1 MLLKSKIYGEG
12 SHVLVVL
19 HGFLGMSDNWKSYSN
34 KMTTNGFNVH
44 LIDQRNHGD
53 SFHNENFSYEIL
65 ASDLKHYVDHHKLSK
80 FSLIG
85 HSMGG
90 KAAMMFSSLF
100 QENITKLIIVDIL
113 PVYYKNDYINIL
125 KALKSLDFS
134 KINSRLEADDALSKS
149 ITDKAFR
156 SFLLKNLFRKNN
168 LELAF
173 KINLDIIFNNLS
185 EIEKALPSD
194 LFYCGETLFV
204 KGDKSNYINDKN
216 ISKIHKHFPN
226 SKLVNISNAGHW
238 VHAENLKDFVEE
250 TLNFLKS

>member
-12 SHVLVVL
+12 SHILVVL

-34 KMTTNGFNVH
+34 KMTANGFKVH

-65 ASDLKHYVDHHKLSK
+65 ANDLKYYVDYHNLTK

-90 KAAMMFSSLF
+90 KTAMMFSSLF
-100 QENITKLIIVDIL
+100 QENIRKLIIVDIL
-113 PVYYKNDYINIL
+113 PIYYKNDHINIL
-125 KALKSLDFS
+125 KSLKSLDFN
-134 KINSRLEADDALSKS
+134 KINSRLEADISLSKS
-149 ITDKAFR
+149 IPDLSFR
-156 SFLLKNLFRKNN
+156 AFLLKNLFRKNN
-168 LELAF
+168 SKLAF
-173 KINLDIIFNNLS
+173 KINLDIIYDNLS

-194 LFYCGETLFV
+194 LFFQGETLFI
-204 KGDKSNYINDKN
+204 KGKKSNYINDKN
-216 ISKIHKHFPN
+216 ISKIHEHFPN
-226 SKLVNISNAGHW
+226 FKLVNISDSGHW
-238 VHAENLKDFVEE
+238 VHAENLKDFVTE